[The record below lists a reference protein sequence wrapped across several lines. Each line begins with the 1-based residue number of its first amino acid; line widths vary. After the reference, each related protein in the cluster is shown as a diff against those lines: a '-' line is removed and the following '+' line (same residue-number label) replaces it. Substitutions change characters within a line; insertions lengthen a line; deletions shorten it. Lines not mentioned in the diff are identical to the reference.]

1 MYYSSPLGKTTCN
14 TCTYIKFQG
23 NHKGLPP
30 SHSHPPTCAPTPNNA
45 RFWHTAP
52 FPIYRVVKKEH
63 PDVPGM
69 YDDYIIRFRVRNH
82 DDVIP
87 PSDVRTLCRETI
99 RQTNPDKYISYLLN
113 TWKDHSFI
121 PMMPSRRHLFHSGY
135 IFFCLC
141 YASVDIGTKW
151 IPLYG
156 IQHVVSHKFG
166 AYGCRP

>member
-1 MYYSSPLGKTTCN
+1 
-14 TCTYIKFQG
+14 
-23 NHKGLPP
+23 
-30 SHSHPPTCAPTPNNA
+30 
-45 RFWHTAP
+45 
-52 FPIYRVVKKEH
+52 
-63 PDVPGM
+63 M

-135 IFFCLC
+135 IFFIRVGTSEQKGCLFAAFGILNSILSWRVWLQAIATKKARMAQGHSALRGSRVWLQAI
-141 YASVDIGTKW
+141 AS
-151 IPLYG
+151 
-156 IQHVVSHKFG
+156 QG
-166 AYGCRP
+166 ADAPCQNIRKL